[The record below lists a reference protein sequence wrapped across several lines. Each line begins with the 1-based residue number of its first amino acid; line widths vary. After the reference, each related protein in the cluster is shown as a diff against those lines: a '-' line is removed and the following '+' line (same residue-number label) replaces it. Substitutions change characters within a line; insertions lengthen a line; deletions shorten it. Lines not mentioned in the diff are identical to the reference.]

1 MISGLMDF
9 SQYGVLTGEPLPPD
23 LIRDMIA
30 CAHNEGFSVMAH
42 ANGDE
47 AVRAALAGGVD
58 SHRARR
64 RISRMKRFVN
74 WQSLA
79 LSGCRRS

>member
-30 CAHNEGFSVMAH
+30 CAHDEGFSVMAH
-42 ANGDE
+42 SNGDE
-47 AVRAALAGGVD
+47 AVRAALAGAWTPSSTGRV
-58 SHRARR
+58 SH
-64 RISRMKRFVN
+64 
-74 WQSLA
+74 
-79 LSGCRRS
+79 G